1 MQIMKPFRYCIY
13 VRRHNQQLFEC
24 VGSFGIDLIADYLN
38 DEVRSRLRRILSFSQ
53 AHIEDYEANPL

>member
-13 VRRHNQQLFEC
+13 VRRHNQQLFEY

-38 DEVRSRLRRILSFSQ
+38 DEVWSQITLNTLFFQ
-53 AHIEDYEANPL
+53 AHFEDCEANPL